1 MTKPEFALIQGD
13 ARQPALCLLLE
24 EAGYRTQLLP
34 APEKWKYENLPPPGT
49 RLPVAKSTPAL
60 QKAAEEQ
67 GFLLMEYG
75 SRPDFKAEN
84 GHITAENALCL
95 AMLRGNILRG
105 AHVLVFGYGAIGSA
119 LSHKLLALGS
129 QVWVAARNPQAL
141 ETILRSGCRPVP
153 LTQVEPVLPKV
164 DLIFNTIPAMV
175 LPATHLKRLS
185 SGTQILDLASYPG
198 GTDFAAAKVMGIDA
212 ISALGLPG
220 RMTPKGA
227 AKAVFHTLMQM
238 LREEQL

>member
-24 EAGYRTQLLP
+24 DAGYQTQLLP

-49 RLPVAKSTPAL
+49 RLPVARSTPAL
-60 QKAAEEQ
+60 QEAAEEQ

-105 AHVLVFGYGAIGSA
+105 AQVLVLGFGAIGSA
-119 LSHKLLALGS
+119 LSQKLLALGS
-129 QVWVAARNPQAL
+129 QVWVAARSPQAL
-141 ETILRSGCRPVP
+141 EAILRSGCRPVP
-153 LTQVEPVLPKV
+153 LTQVESALPKV

-175 LPATHLKRLS
+175 LPAAQLKQLS
-185 SGTQILDLASYPG
+185 SGTQILDLASHPG
-198 GTDFAAAKVMGIDA
+198 GTDFAAAKAMGIDA
-212 ISALGLPG
+212 VSALGLPG
-220 RMTPKGA
+220 RMTPNGA
-227 AKAVFHTLMQM
+227 AKAIFHTLMQM